1 MTVATGYPD
10 RLFGGAIRN
19 EPAMTLDATTVAAAI
34 ALAILGIA
42 WTGVALARR
51 SGLRR
56 LLRTLDGVSRGA
68 SLAMIAWHPRAGVLL
83 WSEGA
88 ERLLGLERAQAL
100 GRPLPQGLAGLQR
113 LGRDEVERHPLL
125 LQRADGGSVKASV
138 SWQDAPGQ
146 PGMRIATIEDLSVF
160 RSEAEWAEASRV
172 QRDALIREVHHRIKN
187 SLQGVAGLLRQHLAD
202 KPLLRPLLESASSQV
217 YAIAAVHGLQGEA
230 SGGAIN
236 LRMLVAR
243 VAASVSGI
251 MHEPIVLSERCAAL
265 GGYIVNEEES
275 VAVAIVL
282 NELVMNAA
290 KHRVRGTGAIGIDA
304 ALCEHGVELRIR
316 NPGFL
321 PPNFDLDAG
330 SSIGNGL
337 GLARSLLPRRGA
349 RIAVAED
356 GDQVLT
362 TMTLL
367 VPDVLNSQ
375 SMPREQRA

>member
-146 PGMRIATIEDLSVF
+146 PGVRIATSI
-160 RSEAEWAEASRV
+160 AIGTAT
-172 QRDALIREVHHRIKN
+172 
-187 SLQGVAGLLRQHLAD
+187 
-202 KPLLRPLLESASSQV
+202 
-217 YAIAAVHGLQGEA
+217 IAAFVGAGGYGERIVTGLALNDRQLLLA
-230 SGGAIN
+230 GAI
-236 LRMLVAR
+236 
-243 VAASVSGI
+243 
-251 MHEPIVLSERCAAL
+251 PAAL
-265 GGYIVNEEES
+265 LALAS
-275 VAVAIVL
+275 
-282 NELVMNAA
+282 ELV
-290 KHRVRGTGAIGIDA
+290 
-304 ALCEHGVELRIR
+304 
-316 NPGFL
+316 F
-321 PPNFDLDAG
+321 
-330 SSIGNGL
+330 
-337 GLARSLLPRRGA
+337 GLAERRLA
-349 RIAVAED
+349 RR
-356 GDQVLT
+356 Q
-362 TMTLL
+362 
-367 VPDVLNSQ
+367 P
-375 SMPREQRA
+375 